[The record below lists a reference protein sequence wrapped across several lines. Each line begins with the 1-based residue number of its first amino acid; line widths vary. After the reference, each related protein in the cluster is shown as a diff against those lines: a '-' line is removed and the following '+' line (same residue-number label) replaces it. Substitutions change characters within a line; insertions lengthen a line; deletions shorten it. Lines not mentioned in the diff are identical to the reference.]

1 MSRSESMI
9 NHLLMQFSQSVNM
22 HIFLDALGA
31 ELDEL
36 TQALDDLQNKRWI
49 DTGSGVQ
56 LDNIGVL
63 IDRSRNIAG
72 SIQLEFFAF
81 YDQPNALSFGVGM
94 FRDTPSVP
102 YTATSTLDDETY
114 RPVLWH
120 KVSKNTTTGTTE
132 STIESVKFIYNAP
145 FVTLTELGNAK
156 IGIGIGGRE
165 LTDNDIVLA
174 RALDLFIRAGGVRLD
189 FVEEIPDPFF
199 GFVDQANAKGFEVG
213 ILPTEIEL

>member
-1 MSRSESMI
+1 MTRSESMI
-9 NHLLMQFSQSVNM
+9 SHLLMQFSKSVNM
-22 HIFLDALGA
+22 QIFLNALGA

-63 IDRSRNIAG
+63 IDRSRQIAG

-81 YDQPNALSFGVGM
+81 YDQPNALPFNVGR
-94 FRDTPSVP
+94 FRDTPAVP
-102 YTATSTLDDETY
+102 YTATSILDDETY

-120 KVSKNTTTGTTE
+120 KVSKDTTKGTAE

-156 IGIGIGGRE
+156 IGIGIGRE
-165 LTDNDIVLA
+165 LSDNDVVLA
-174 RALDLFIRAGGVRLD
+174 RALDLFIRAGGVGLD
-189 FVEEIPDPFF
+189 FVTEIPDPFF

-213 ILPTEIEL
+213 ILPTAIEF

>member
-9 NHLLMQFSQSVNM
+9 NHLLMQFSQSTNL
-22 HIFLDALGA
+22 HIFLNALGE

-36 TQALDDLQNKRWI
+36 TQALEDLQNKRWI

-63 IDRSRNIAG
+63 IDRSRQIAG

-81 YDQPNALSFGVGM
+81 FDQPNALPFNVGR
-94 FRDTPSVP
+94 FRDTPAVA
-102 YTATSTLDDETY
+102 YTATSVLDDETY

-120 KVSKNTTTGTTE
+120 KVSKDTTKGTAE
-132 STIESVKFIYNAP
+132 STIESVKFIYDAP

-156 IGIGIGGRE
+156 IGIGIGRE

-174 RALDLFIRAGGVRLD
+174 RALDLFIRAGGVGLD
-189 FVEEIPDPFF
+189 FVEEIPNPYF
-199 GFVDQANAKGFEVG
+199 GFVDQGDAKGFEVG
-213 ILPTEIEL
+213 ILPTEI

>member
-1 MSRSESMI
+1 MRSESMI
-9 NHLLMQFSQSVNM
+9 NHLLMQFSKSVNM
-22 HIFLDALGA
+22 QIFLNALGE

-36 TQALDDLQNKRWI
+36 TQALDDLQNNRWI

-81 YDQPNALSFGVGM
+81 YDQPNALSFGVGR
-94 FRDTPSVP
+94 FRDTPATE
-102 YTATSTLDDETY
+102 YLATSILDDETY

-120 KVSKNTTTGTTE
+120 KVSKDTTTGTAE

-145 FVTLTELGNAK
+145 FVALSEMGNAK
-156 IGIGIGGRE
+156 IGIGIGRE
-165 LTDNDIVLA
+165 LNDNDIVLA
-174 RALDLFIRAGGVRLD
+174 RALDLFVRAGGVGLD
-189 FVEEIPDPFF
+189 FVEQIPTNYF
-199 GFVDQANAKGFEVG
+199 GFVDQPGVKGFEVG
-213 ILPTEIEL
+213 ALPTLIKF

>member
-1 MSRSESMI
+1 MSSSESMI
-9 NHLLMQFSQSVNM
+9 NHLLMQFSKSVNM
-22 HIFLDALGA
+22 QIFLNALGA

-63 IDRSRNIAG
+63 IDRSRSIAG
-72 SIQLEFFAF
+72 AIQLEFFAF
-81 YDQPNALSFGVGM
+81 FDQPNALPIDVGR
-94 FRDTPSVP
+94 FRDTPAVP
-102 YTATSTLDDETY
+102 YTVTSILDDETY

-120 KVSKNTTTGTTE
+120 KVSKDTTKGTAE

-145 FVTLTELGNAK
+145 FVTIAELGNAK
-156 IGIGIGGRE
+156 IGIGVGRA

-174 RALDLFIRAGGVRLD
+174 RVLDLFIRAGGVGLD

-199 GFVDQANAKGFEVG
+199 GFLGQADAKGFEVG
-213 ILPTEIEL
+213 ILPTAIEF

>member
-1 MSRSESMI
+1 MTRSESMI
-9 NHLLMQFSQSVNM
+9 SHLLMQFSKSVNM
-22 HIFLDALGA
+22 QIFLNALGA

-72 SIQLEFFAF
+72 SIQLEFFGF
-81 YDQPNALSFGVGM
+81 YDQPNTLTFNVGR
-94 FRDTPSVP
+94 FRDTPAVP
-102 YTATSTLDDETY
+102 YTATSILDDETY

-120 KVSKNTTTGTTE
+120 KVSKDTTKGTAE

-145 FVTLTELGNAK
+145 FVSLTELGNAK
-156 IGIGIGGRE
+156 IGIGIGRE

-174 RALDLFIRAGGVRLD
+174 RALDLFIRAGGVGLD
-189 FVEEIPDPFF
+189 FVEEIPAPFF
-199 GFVDQANAKGFEVG
+199 GFVDQGDAKGFEVG
-213 ILPTEIEL
+213 ILPTAIEF

>member
-1 MSRSESMI
+1 MTRSESMI
-9 NHLLMQFSQSVNM
+9 SHLLMQFSKSVNM
-22 HIFLDALGA
+22 QIFLNALGA

-36 TQALDDLQNKRWI
+36 TQVLNDLQNKRWI

-72 SIQLEFFAF
+72 AIQLEFFGF
-81 YDQPNALSFGVGM
+81 FDQPNTLTFNVGR
-94 FRDTPSVP
+94 FRDTPAVP
-102 YTATSTLDDETY
+102 YTATSILDDETY

-120 KVSKNTTTGTTE
+120 KVSKDTTQGTTE

-145 FVTLTELGNAK
+145 FVTITELGNAK
-156 IGIGIGGRE
+156 IGIGVGRE

-174 RALDLFIRAGGVRLD
+174 RALDLFIRAGGVGLD
-189 FVEEIPDPFF
+189 FVEEIPDPYF
-199 GFVDQANAKGFEVG
+199 GFVDQGDAKGFEVG
-213 ILPTEIEL
+213 ILPTAIEF

>member
-1 MSRSESMI
+1 
-9 NHLLMQFSQSVNM
+9 MQFSQSTNL
-22 HIFLDALGA
+22 HIFLNALGE

-36 TQALDDLQNKRWI
+36 TQALEDLQNKRWI

-63 IDRSRNIAG
+63 IDRSRQIAG

-81 YDQPNALSFGVGM
+81 FDQPNALPFNVGR
-94 FRDTPSVP
+94 FRDTPAVP

-120 KVSKNTTTGTTE
+120 KVSKDTTKGTAE

-156 IGIGIGGRE
+156 IGIGIGRE

-174 RALDLFIRAGGVRLD
+174 RALDLFVRAGGVGLD
-189 FVEEIPDPFF
+189 FVEEIPDPYF
-199 GFVDQANAKGFEVG
+199 GFVDQGDAKGFEVG
-213 ILPTEIEL
+213 ILPTAIEF

>member
-1 MSRSESMI
+1 MI
-9 NHLLMQFSQSVNM
+9 SHLLMQFSKSVNM
-22 HIFLDALGA
+22 QIFLNALGA

-81 YDQPNALSFGVGM
+81 YDQPNALSFGVGR
-94 FRDTPSVP
+94 FRDTPAVP

-120 KVSKNTTTGTTE
+120 KVSKDTTTGTAE

-145 FVTLTELGNAK
+145 FITITELGNAK
-156 IGIGIGGRE
+156 IGIGVGRA

-174 RALDLFIRAGGVRLD
+174 RALDLFIRAGGVGLA
-189 FVEEIPDPFF
+189 FVEEIPTNYF
-199 GFVDQANAKGFEVG
+199 GFVDQPYAKGFEVG
-213 ILPTEIEL
+213 VLPTLIEI

>member
-1 MSRSESMI
+1 MI
-9 NHLLMQFSQSVNM
+9 SHLLMQFSKSVNM
-22 HIFLDALGA
+22 QIFLNALGA

-63 IDRSRNIAG
+63 IDRSREIAG

-81 YDQPNALSFGVGM
+81 YDQPNVLPFNVGR
-94 FRDTPSVP
+94 FRDTPAVP
-102 YTATSTLDDETY
+102 YTATSILDDETY

-120 KVSKNTTTGTTE
+120 KVSKDTTKGTAE

-145 FVTLTELGNAK
+145 FITLTELGNAK
-156 IGIGIGGRE
+156 IGIGIGRE
-165 LTDNDIVLA
+165 LTDNDIILA
-174 RALDLFIRAGGVRLD
+174 RALDLFIRAGGVGLD

-213 ILPTEIEL
+213 ILPTAIEF

>member
-1 MSRSESMI
+1 MTRAESMI
-9 NHLLMQFSQSVNM
+9 NHLLMQFSKSVNM
-22 HIFLDALGA
+22 QIFLNALGA

-63 IDRSRNIAG
+63 IDRSREIAG
-72 SIQLEFFAF
+72 SIQLEFFGF
-81 YDQPNALSFGVGM
+81 YDQPNTLTFNVGR
-94 FRDTPSVP
+94 FRDTPAVP
-102 YTATSTLDDETY
+102 YTATSILDDETY

-120 KVSKNTTTGTTE
+120 KVSKDTTKGTAE
-132 STIESVKFIYNAP
+132 STIESVKFIYGAP
-145 FVTLTELGNAK
+145 FVSLTELGDAK
-156 IGIGIGGRE
+156 IGIGIGRE

-174 RALDLFIRAGGVRLD
+174 RALDLFIRAGGVGLD

-199 GFVDQANAKGFEVG
+199 GFVDQGDAKGFEVG
-213 ILPTEIEL
+213 ILPTAIEF

>member
-1 MSRSESMI
+1 MI
-9 NHLLMQFSQSVNM
+9 NHLLMQFSQAVNM
-22 HIFLDALGA
+22 HIFLEALGA

-63 IDRSRNIAG
+63 IDRSRSIAG
-72 SIQLEFFAF
+72 AIQLEFFAF
-81 YDQPNALSFGVGM
+81 YDQPNALPFDVGR
-94 FRDTPSVP
+94 FRDTPAVP
-102 YTATSTLDDETY
+102 YTATSILDDETY

-120 KVSKNTTTGTTE
+120 KVSKDTTKGTAE
-132 STIESVKFIYNAP
+132 STIESVKFIYDAP
-145 FVTLTELGNAK
+145 FATLTELGNAK
-156 IGIGIGGRE
+156 IGIGVGRE

-174 RALDLFIRAGGVRLD
+174 RALDLFIRAGGVGLD
-189 FVEEIPDPFF
+189 FVEQIPAPFF

-213 ILPTEIEL
+213 ILPTEIEV

>member
-22 HIFLDALGA
+22 HIFLDALGQ

-36 TQALDDLQNKRWI
+36 TQALEDLQNKRWI

-63 IDRSRNIAG
+63 IDRSREIAG

-81 YDQPNALSFGVGM
+81 FDQPNALPFDVGR
-94 FRDTPSVP
+94 FRDTPAVA
-102 YTATSTLDDETY
+102 YTATSILDDETY

-120 KVSKNTTTGTTE
+120 KVSKDTTTGTTE

-145 FVTLTELGNAK
+145 YVTLTELGNAK
-156 IGIGIGGRE
+156 IGIGIGRE
-165 LTDNDIVLA
+165 LTDNDVVLA
-174 RALDLFIRAGGVRLD
+174 RALDLFIRAGGVGLN

-199 GFVDQANAKGFEVG
+199 GFVDQADEKGIEIG
-213 ILPTEIEL
+213 ILTTQIEF

>member
-1 MSRSESMI
+1 MTRSESMI
-9 NHLLMQFSQSVNM
+9 SHLLMQFSQAVNM
-22 HIFLDALGA
+22 HIFLDALGQ

-36 TQALDDLQNKRWI
+36 TQALEDLQNKRWI

-63 IDRSRNIAG
+63 IDRSRQIAG
-72 SIQLEFFAF
+72 AIQVEFFGF
-81 YDQPNALSFGVGM
+81 YEQPNTLTFDIGR
-94 FRDTPSVP
+94 FRDTPAVP

-120 KVSKNTTTGTTE
+120 KVSKDTTTGTTE
-132 STIESVKFIYNAP
+132 STIESVKFIYSAP

-156 IGIGIGGRE
+156 IGIGIGRE

-174 RALDLFIRAGGVRLD
+174 RALDLFIRAGGGGLD

-199 GFVDQANAKGFEVG
+199 GFLGQGNVQGFDVG
-213 ILPTEIEL
+213 ILPTNIEF

>member
-1 MSRSESMI
+1 MTRSESMI
-9 NHLLMQFSQSVNM
+9 SHLLMQFSKSVNM
-22 HIFLDALGA
+22 QIFLNALGA

-49 DTGSGVQ
+49 DTGAGVQ

-63 IDRSRNIAG
+63 IDRSRDIAG
-72 SIQLEFFAF
+72 SIQLEFFGF
-81 YDQPNALSFGVGM
+81 YDQPNTLTFNVGR
-94 FRDTPSVP
+94 FRDTPAVP

-120 KVSKNTTTGTTE
+120 KVSKDTTTGTTE
-132 STIESVKFIYNAP
+132 STIESVKFIYDAP

-156 IGIGIGGRE
+156 IGIGVGRE

-174 RALDLFIRAGGVRLD
+174 RALDLFIRAGGVGLD
-189 FVEEIPDPFF
+189 FAEEIPDPFF
-199 GFVDQANAKGFEVG
+199 GFLGQGNVQGFDVG
-213 ILPTEIEL
+213 ILPTNIEF

>member
-9 NHLLMQFSQSVNM
+9 NHLLMQFSQAVNM
-22 HIFLDALGA
+22 HIFLDALGQ

-36 TQALDDLQNKRWI
+36 TQALEDLQNKRWI

-63 IDRSRNIAG
+63 IDRSREIAG
-72 SIQLEFFAF
+72 SIQLEFFGF
-81 YDQPNALSFGVGM
+81 YDQPNTLSFNVGR

-120 KVSKNTTTGTTE
+120 KVSKDTTTGTTE

-156 IGIGIGGRE
+156 IGVGIGRD
-165 LTDNDIVLA
+165 LNDNDIILA
-174 RALDLFIRAGGVRLD
+174 RALDLTIRAGGVGVD
-189 FVEEIPDPFF
+189 FVEEIPTDFF
-199 GFVDQANAKGFEVG
+199 GFIDQNAKGFDVG
-213 ILPTEIEL
+213 VLPTLIEF